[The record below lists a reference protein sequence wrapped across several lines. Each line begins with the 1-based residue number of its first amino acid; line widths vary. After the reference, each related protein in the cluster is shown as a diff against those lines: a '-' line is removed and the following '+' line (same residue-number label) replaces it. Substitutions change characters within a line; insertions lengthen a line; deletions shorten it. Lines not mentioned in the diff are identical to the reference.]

1 MLPVLIMGGEEGEHI
16 KGKPFV
22 VEDHKAQAQ
31 GASIQ
36 INAQRKPSGRLGKFD
51 SEFLAGV

>member
-16 KGKPFV
+16 KGKLFV